1 MNQKTD
7 LCKQDLSSLESI
19 VRSQEQKDKQ
29 FQDFYNEKM
38 LKLEAQKESLEI
50 GINEKREA
58 IRDKRRII
66 SSKGEELASN
76 TAQVRW
82 ELERWQ
88 YALAEADKKYER
100 VQQTVE
106 DLDNQA
112 REKLFQIPDLV
123 ADSQ

>member
-19 VRSQEQKDKQ
+19 GRSQEQKDKQ

-66 SSKGEELASN
+66 SSKGEELVSN

>member
-1 MNQKTD
+1 M
-7 LCKQDLSSLESI
+7 
-19 VRSQEQKDKQ
+19 
-29 FQDFYNEKM
+29 
-38 LKLEAQKESLEI
+38 KESLET

-76 TAQVRW
+76 TANVRW
-82 ELERWQ
+82 ELEKWQ
-88 YALAEADKKYER
+88 SALAEADRKYER
-100 VQQTVE
+100 VQQAVE

-123 ADSQ
+123 GDSQ

>member
-1 MNQKTD
+1 M
-7 LCKQDLSSLESI
+7 
-19 VRSQEQKDKQ
+19 DKLGA
-29 FQDFYNEKM
+29 M
-38 LKLEAQKESLEI
+38 KESLDT

-76 TAQVRW
+76 TASVRW
-82 ELERWQ
+82 ELEKWQ
-88 YALAEADKKYER
+88 SALAEADKKYER

-123 ADSQ
+123 GDSQ

>member
-1 MNQKTD
+1 M
-7 LCKQDLSSLESI
+7 
-19 VRSQEQKDKQ
+19 
-29 FQDFYNEKM
+29 
-38 LKLEAQKESLEI
+38 KESLEI

-66 SSKGEELASN
+66 SSKGEELASK
-76 TAQVRW
+76 TAKVRW
-82 ELERWQ
+82 ELEKWQ
-88 YALAEADKKYER
+88 STLAEADKKYER

-123 ADSQ
+123 GDSQ

>member
-1 MNQKTD
+1 M
-7 LCKQDLSSLESI
+7 
-19 VRSQEQKDKQ
+19 DKLGA
-29 FQDFYNEKM
+29 M
-38 LKLEAQKESLEI
+38 KESLET

-76 TAQVRW
+76 TASVRW
-82 ELERWQ
+82 ELEKWQ
-88 YALAEADKKYER
+88 SALAEADKKYER

-123 ADSQ
+123 GDSQ